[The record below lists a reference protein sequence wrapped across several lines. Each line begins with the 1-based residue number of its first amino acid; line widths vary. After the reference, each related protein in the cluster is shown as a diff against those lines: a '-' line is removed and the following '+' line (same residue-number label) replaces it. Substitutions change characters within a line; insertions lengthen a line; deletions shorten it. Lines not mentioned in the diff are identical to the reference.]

1 VASSHSAGGHQLCGF
16 AGFLAG
22 GCDQR
27 VPAISVSRELVIKL
41 EQFWQEIVRAGFYT
55 RRGGH
60 DRLAILKLNPEPF
73 ESGTLPSLFSI
84 LPGQVNYGDS
94 STSREKI
101 GEYELEH
108 DKQSYR
114 LGANLQ

>member
-1 VASSHSAGGHQLCGF
+1 VAISQSAGGHQFCGF
-16 AGFLAG
+16 AGFLGG
-22 GCDQR
+22 GCDQG
-27 VPAISVSRELVIKL
+27 VPAISMSRELVVKL
-41 EQFWQEIVRAGFYT
+41 EQFWQEIVRAGFHT
-55 RRGGH
+55 RRGRH
-60 DRLAILKLNPEPF
+60 NSLAILKLNPEPF
-73 ESGTLPSLFSI
+73 ESGTLPSLLSI

-114 LGANLQ
+114 LGTNLQ